1 MKKVSLALSLAGA
14 LSGCHTWYAVNPSSV
29 EDLAAARELR
39 VGEWS
44 EGGEDYVRG
53 HQVSEH
59 YARPEVG
66 EDGMVTLRGHVVS
79 YDLTHPP
86 PEPHLLD
93 QNPTCTGC
101 SPTGS
106 LATPPWWREQTVSSS
121 VTYDPART
129 TVLARRTHV
138 GRIVA
143 ATIVFSLVAAGGAT
157 AAYVVTR

>member
-1 MKKVSLALSLAGA
+1 MKKMSLALSLVAA

-39 VGEWS
+39 VGERGTPETS
-44 EGGEDYVRG
+44 YVRG

-106 LATPPWWREQTVSSS
+106 PRRRVQTVSSS